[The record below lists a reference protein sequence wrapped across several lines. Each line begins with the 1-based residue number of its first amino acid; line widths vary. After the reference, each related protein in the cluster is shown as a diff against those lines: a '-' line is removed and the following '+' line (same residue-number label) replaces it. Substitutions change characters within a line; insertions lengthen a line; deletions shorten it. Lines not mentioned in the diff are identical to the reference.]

1 MTSARVLLRYRPGA
15 DVLTGTVT
23 VPAPADASG
32 RDVDEV
38 VETPDADTTLTWR
51 DGVLSSFQL
60 VFAAARTGQGPLPI
74 PAALWPTADT
84 LIVTALHAVDEVAD
98 LGARMRARAEAT
110 CEVPVEALARPAPA
124 DVSGPARSPGS
135 PHQLALNRRAAE
147 RLSRSLSRLADAVH
161 TRVPVDDDVEA
172 LHTDHLARL
181 LRELSTTL
189 ELHDTTAPG
198 ATAATRVAARAGE
211 TLKPAELELLETA
224 LAELD
229 DPAEW
234 IHAGE
239 SLDQLVTVLVGDVPG
254 R

>member
-1 MTSARVLLRYRPGA
+1 MTSAHVVLRYRPGA
-15 DVLTGTVT
+15 DVLTGAVY
-23 VPAPADASG
+23 APAGACTSATPGADAA
-32 RDVDEV
+32 EV
-38 VETPDADTTLTWR
+38 VESPDADTTLIWR
-51 DGVLSSFQL
+51 GDLLVSFQL

-84 LIVTALHAVDEVAD
+84 LIASALHAVDGVAD

-110 CEVPVEALARPAPA
+110 CDLPVEALMRPAHA
-124 DVSGPARSPGS
+124 EVAGS
-135 PHQLALNRRAAE
+135 PHQLALARRTAE
-147 RLSRSLSRLADAVH
+147 RLSRSLSQLADAVH
-161 TRVPVDDDVEA
+161 TRVPVDDEVEA

-189 ELHDTTAPG
+189 DLHDTTAPG

-211 TLKPAELELLETA
+211 TFAPAELELLETA
-224 LAELD
+224 LTELD

-234 IHAGE
+234 SLAEE
-239 SLDQLVTVLVGDVPG
+239 SLESLLTALISQPD

>member
-23 VPAPADASG
+23 APAPADTSG
-32 RDVDEV
+32 DVVDEV
-38 VETPDADTTLTWR
+38 METPDADTTLTWR

-60 VFAAARTGQGPLPI
+60 VFAAARTGQGPLPL
-74 PAALWPTADT
+74 PPALWPTVDT
-84 LIVTALHAVDEVAD
+84 LIVTALHAVDDVQD
-98 LGARMRARAEAT
+98 VGARMRARAEAR
-110 CEVPVEALARPAPA
+110 CELPLDALTQPAHA
-124 DVSGPARSPGS
+124 DVTGS
-135 PHQLALNRRAAE
+135 PHQLALARRTAE
-147 RLSRSLSRLADAVH
+147 RLSRSLSQLADAVH
-161 TRVPVDDDVEA
+161 TRVPVDDEVEA

-211 TLKPAELELLETA
+211 TLAPAELELLETA
-224 LAELD
+224 LTELD

-234 IHAGE
+234 VHAGD
-239 SLDQLVTVLVGDVPG
+239 SIDQLVTSLEGHRLG
-254 R
+254 E

>member
-1 MTSARVLLRYRPGA
+1 MSSARVVLRYRPGA
-15 DVLTGTVT
+15 DVLTGSVY
-23 VPAPADASG
+23 VPGGDEAADES
-32 RDVDEV
+32 VD
-38 VETPDADTTLTWR
+38 TPDADTTLTWR
-51 DGVLSSFQL
+51 GGLLASFQL

-74 PAALWPTADT
+74 PAALWPAADS

-124 DVSGPARSPGS
+124 DAPGAASAPGS
-135 PHQLALNRRAAE
+135 PHQRALDRRATE
-147 RLSRSLSRLADAVH
+147 RLSRSLSQLADAVH

-189 ELHDTTAPG
+189 HLHDTTAPG

-211 TLKPAELELLETA
+211 ALRPAELELLEVA

-229 DPAEW
+229 DPTTW
-234 IHAGE
+234 THAGD
-239 SLDQLVTVLVGDVPG
+239 SLEQLVMVLAG
-254 R
+254 RPTEK

>member
-1 MTSARVLLRYRPGA
+1 MTSAHVLLRYRPGA

-60 VFAAARTGQGPLPI
+60 VFAAARTGQGPLPL
-74 PAALWPTADT
+74 PPALWPTVDT
-84 LIVTALHAVDEVAD
+84 LIVTALHAVDDVHD
-98 LGARMRARAEAT
+98 VGARMRARAEAT
-110 CEVPVEALARPAPA
+110 CELPLEALMRPAHA
-124 DVSGPARSPGS
+124 DVAGS
-135 PHQLALNRRAAE
+135 PHQLALARRTAE
-147 RLSRSLSRLADAVH
+147 RLSRSLSQLADAVH
-161 TRVPVDDDVEA
+161 TRVPVDDEVEA

-189 ELHDTTAPG
+189 DLHDTTAPG

-211 TLKPAELELLETA
+211 TFAPAELELLETA
-224 LAELD
+224 LTELD

-234 IHAGE
+234 SLAEE
-239 SLDQLVTVLVGDVPG
+239 SLESLLTALISQPD